1 MTEVTSGTEPQA
13 ERRLRADAQ
22 RNRDRILE
30 VARETFTQEG
40 LNVPVD
46 LIAERANVGVGTLY
60 RHFPTKEALAGA
72 ILTSRLEALIG
83 EAEQLAE
90 SPDPGDAFFGF
101 LRLMATRSAAD
112 MALADAFTEAGY
124 DVKSGSAQFKDRL
137 LEAIDRLLR
146 RAQAAGAVRTDLTS
160 SDVLALMAASCM
172 ATGRFGLSGA
182 DRDRVLGVVFDG
194 LRPAGSQVH

>member
-1 MTEVTSGTEPQA
+1 MTDLASHADQPS
-13 ERRLRADAQ
+13 ERPLRADAQ

-40 LNVPVD
+40 LSVPVD
-46 LIAERANVGVGTLY
+46 LIAERANVGVGTFY
-60 RHFPTKEALAGA
+60 RHFPNKEVLASA
-72 ILTSRLEALIG
+72 ILASRLESLIG
-83 EAEQLAE
+83 EAEQLEGA
-90 SPDPGDAFFGF
+90 PDPGDAFFGF
-101 LRLMATRSAAD
+101 LRLMAERSSAD

-124 DVKSGSAQFKDRL
+124 DVKSGSAEFKERL
-137 LEAIDRLLR
+137 LETLGRMLR
-146 RAQAAGAVRTDLTS
+146 RAQASGAVRTDLTS

-194 LRPAGSQVH
+194 LRPAT

>member
-1 MTEVTSGTEPQA
+1 MTEVTSGEPQA

-72 ILTSRLEALIG
+72 ILANRLEALIG

-137 LEAIDRLLR
+137 LR

>member
-1 MTEVTSGTEPQA
+1 MTDLAPHA
-13 ERRLRADAQ
+13 DHPPERPLRADAQ

-46 LIAERANVGVGTLY
+46 LIAERANVGVGTFY
-60 RHFPTKEALAGA
+60 RHFPNKEALASA
-72 ILTSRLEALIG
+72 ILASRLESLIG
-83 EAEQLAE
+83 EAEQLE
-90 SPDPGDAFFGF
+90 QSPDAGGAFFGF
-101 LRLMATRSAAD
+101 LGLMATRSSAD
-112 MALADAFTEAGY
+112 MALADAFAEAGY
-124 DVKSGSAQFKDRL
+124 DVKSGSAEFKERL
-137 LEAIDRLLR
+137 LEALGRMLR
-146 RAQAAGAVRTDLTS
+146 RAQASGAVRTDLTS

-194 LRPAGSQVH
+194 LRPASS

>member
-1 MTEVTSGTEPQA
+1 MADLAPHADQPS
-13 ERRLRADAQ
+13 ERPLRADAQ

-40 LNVPVD
+40 LGVPVD
-46 LIAERANVGVGTLY
+46 LIAERANVGVGTFY
-60 RHFPTKEALAGA
+60 RHFPNKEVLAGA
-72 ILTSRLEALIG
+72 ILASRLESLIG
-83 EAEQLAE
+83 EAEQLEGA
-90 SPDPGDAFFGF
+90 PDPGDAFFGF
-101 LRLMATRSAAD
+101 LRLMAERSSAD

-124 DVKSGSAQFKDRL
+124 DVKSGSAKFKERL
-137 LEAIDRLLR
+137 LETLGRMLD
-146 RAQAAGAVRTDLTS
+146 RAQASGAVRADLTS

-194 LRPAGSQVH
+194 LRPAGS

>member
-1 MTEVTSGTEPQA
+1 MTDVAPDTDQQA

-46 LIAERANVGVGTLY
+46 LIAERAGVGVGTLY

-72 ILTSRLEALIG
+72 ILANRLEQLIG
-83 EAEQLAE
+83 EAEELE
-90 SPDPGDAFFGF
+90 RSPDPSDAFYGF
-101 LRLMATRSAAD
+101 LRLMAERSSAD
-112 MALADAFTEAGY
+112 MALADAFAEAGY
-124 DVKSGSAQFKDRL
+124 DVKSTHAGFKERL
-137 LEAIDRLLR
+137 LEALDRMLT
-146 RAQAAGAVRTDLTS
+146 RAQEAGAVRTDLTAP
-160 SDVLALMAASCM
+160 DVLALMAASCM

-182 DRDRVLGVVFDG
+182 DRDRVLGVVFEG
-194 LRPAGSQVH
+194 MRPVAV

>member
-1 MTEVTSGTEPQA
+1 MTDLAPHADQPS
-13 ERRLRADAQ
+13 ERPLRADAQ

-40 LNVPVD
+40 LSVPVD
-46 LIAERANVGVGTLY
+46 LIAERANVGVGTFY
-60 RHFPTKEALAGA
+60 RHFPNKEVLASA
-72 ILTSRLEALIG
+72 ILASRLESLIG
-83 EAEQLAE
+83 EAEQLKGA
-90 SPDPGDAFFGF
+90 PDPGDAFFGF
-101 LRLMATRSAAD
+101 LRLMAERSSAD

-124 DVKSGSAQFKDRL
+124 DVKSGSAEFKERL
-137 LEAIDRLLR
+137 LETLGRMLR
-146 RAQAAGAVRTDLTS
+146 RAQASGAVRTDLTS

-194 LRPAGSQVH
+194 LRPAT

>member
-1 MTEVTSGTEPQA
+1 MTEIRPDTEPQA

-46 LIAERANVGVGTLY
+46 LIAERANVGVGTFY
-60 RHFPTKEALAGA
+60 RHFPTKEALASA
-72 ILTSRLEALIG
+72 ILASRLESLIG
-83 EAEQLAE
+83 EAEQLE
-90 SPDPGDAFFGF
+90 QSPDPGDAFFGF
-101 LRLMATRSAAD
+101 LRLMAERSSAD

-124 DVKSGSAQFKDRL
+124 DVKSGSAAFKERL
-137 LEAIDRLLR
+137 LETLGRMLG
-146 RAQAAGAVRTDLTS
+146 RAQASGAVRTDLTS

-182 DRDRVLGVVFDG
+182 DRDRVLGVVLDG
-194 LRPAGSQVH
+194 LRPASS

>member
-1 MTEVTSGTEPQA
+1 MTDLAPHADQPS
-13 ERRLRADAQ
+13 ERPLRADAQ

-40 LNVPVD
+40 LSVPVD
-46 LIAERANVGVGTLY
+46 LIAERANVGVGTFY
-60 RHFPTKEALAGA
+60 RHFPNKEVLASA
-72 ILTSRLEALIG
+72 ILASRLESLIG
-83 EAEQLAE
+83 EAEQLEGA
-90 SPDPGDAFFGF
+90 PDPGDAFFGF
-101 LRLMATRSAAD
+101 LRLMAERSSAD

-124 DVKSGSAQFKDRL
+124 DVKSGSAEFKERL
-137 LEAIDRLLR
+137 LETLGRMLR
-146 RAQAAGAVRTDLTS
+146 RAQASGAVRTNLTS

-194 LRPAGSQVH
+194 LRPAT

>member
-1 MTEVTSGTEPQA
+1 MTDLAPHAGRPP
-13 ERRLRADAQ
+13 ERPLRADAQ

-40 LNVPVD
+40 LGVPVD
-46 LIAERANVGVGTLY
+46 LIAERANVGVGTFY
-60 RHFPTKEALAGA
+60 RHFPNKEVLASA
-72 ILTSRLEALIG
+72 ILASRLESLIG
-83 EAEQLAE
+83 EAEQLEGA
-90 SPDPGDAFFGF
+90 PDPGDAFFGF
-101 LRLMATRSAAD
+101 LRLMAERSSAD

-124 DVKSGSAQFKDRL
+124 DVKSGSAEFKERL
-137 LEAIDRLLR
+137 LETLGRMLG
-146 RAQAAGAVRTDLTS
+146 RAQASGAVRADLTS

-194 LRPAGSQVH
+194 LRPASA

>member
-1 MTEVTSGTEPQA
+1 MTDLAPHTGQPS
-13 ERRLRADAQ
+13 ERPLRADAQ

-40 LNVPVD
+40 LSVPVD
-46 LIAERANVGVGTLY
+46 LIAERANVGVGTFY
-60 RHFPTKEALAGA
+60 RHFPNKEVLAGA
-72 ILTSRLEALIG
+72 ILASRLESLIG
-83 EAEQLAE
+83 EAEQLEGA
-90 SPDPGDAFFGF
+90 PDPGDAFFGF
-101 LRLMATRSAAD
+101 LRLMAERSSAD

-124 DVKSGSAQFKDRL
+124 DVKSGSAEFKERL
-137 LEAIDRLLR
+137 LETLARMLA
-146 RAQAAGAVRTDLTS
+146 RAQASGAVRADLTS

-194 LRPAGSQVH
+194 LRPASS

>member
-1 MTEVTSGTEPQA
+1 MTDLAPHAGQPS
-13 ERRLRADAQ
+13 ERPLRADAQ

-40 LNVPVD
+40 LGVPVD
-46 LIAERANVGVGTLY
+46 LIAERANVWVGTFY
-60 RHFPTKEALAGA
+60 RHFPNKEVLAGA
-72 ILTSRLEALIG
+72 ILASRLESLIG
-83 EAEQLAE
+83 EAEQLE
-90 SPDPGDAFFGF
+90 SAPDPGDAFFGF
-101 LRLMATRSAAD
+101 LRLMAERSSAD

-124 DVKSGSAQFKDRL
+124 DVKSGSAEFKQRL
-137 LEAIDRLLR
+137 LQTLGRMLG
-146 RAQAAGAVRTDLTS
+146 RAQASGAVRADLTS

-194 LRPAGSQVH
+194 LRPAGS

>member
-1 MTEVTSGTEPQA
+1 MAEVTTGAEPLG

-60 RHFPTKEALAGA
+60 RHFPTKEALASA
-72 ILTSRLEALIG
+72 ILASRLESLIG
-83 EAEQLAE
+83 EAEQLE
-90 SPDPGDAFFGF
+90 QSPDPGDAFFGF
-101 LRLMATRSAAD
+101 LRLMAERSSAD

-137 LEAIDRLLR
+137 LEALGRMLR
-146 RAQAAGAVRTDLTS
+146 RAQAAGAVRADLTA

-194 LRPAGSQVH
+194 LRPATL

>member
-1 MTEVTSGTEPQA
+1 MTDLASRTDPQP
-13 ERRLRADAQ
+13 ERPLRADAQ
-22 RNRDRILE
+22 RNRERILE

-60 RHFPTKEALAGA
+60 RHFPTKEALASA
-72 ILTSRLEALIG
+72 ILVSRLESLIG
-83 EAEQLAE
+83 EAEQLE
-90 SPDPGDAFFGF
+90 QSPDPGEAFFGF
-101 LRLMATRSAAD
+101 LRLMATRSSAD

-124 DVKSGSAQFKDRL
+124 DVKSGSAEFKERL
-137 LEAIDRLLR
+137 LEALGRMLR
-146 RAQAAGAVRTDLTS
+146 RAQAAGAVRNDLTS

-172 ATGRFGLSGA
+172 ATGRFGFSGA

-194 LRPAGSQVH
+194 LRPASS

>member
-1 MTEVTSGTEPQA
+1 MTDVRPDTEPQA

-46 LIAERANVGVGTLY
+46 LIAERANVGVGTFY
-60 RHFPTKEALAGA
+60 RHFPTKEALASA
-72 ILTSRLEALIG
+72 ILASRLESLIG
-83 EAEQLAE
+83 EAEQLE
-90 SPDPGDAFFGF
+90 QSPDPGDAFFGF
-101 LRLMATRSAAD
+101 LRLMAARSSAD

-124 DVKSGSAQFKDRL
+124 DVKSGSAEFKERL
-137 LEAIDRLLR
+137 LEALDRMLG
-146 RAQAAGAVRTDLTS
+146 RAQAAGAVRTDLTA

-182 DRDRVLGVVFDG
+182 DRDRVLGVVLDG
-194 LRPAGSQVH
+194 LRPANS

>member
-1 MTEVTSGTEPQA
+1 MTDLAPHAGRPS
-13 ERRLRADAQ
+13 ERPLRADAQ

-40 LNVPVD
+40 LSVPVD
-46 LIAERANVGVGTLY
+46 LIAERANVGVGTFY
-60 RHFPTKEALAGA
+60 RHFPNKEVLAGA
-72 ILTSRLEALIG
+72 ILASRLESLIG
-83 EAEQLAE
+83 EAEQLEGA
-90 SPDPGDAFFGF
+90 PDPGDAFFGF
-101 LRLMATRSAAD
+101 LRLMAERSSAD

-124 DVKSGSAQFKDRL
+124 DVKSGSAEFKERL
-137 LEAIDRLLR
+137 LETLARMLA
-146 RAQAAGAVRTDLTS
+146 RAQASGAVRADLTS

-194 LRPAGSQVH
+194 LRPARS

>member
-1 MTEVTSGTEPQA
+1 MTELAPHADQPS
-13 ERRLRADAQ
+13 ERPLRADAQ

-40 LNVPVD
+40 LSVPVD
-46 LIAERANVGVGTLY
+46 LIAERANVGVGTFY
-60 RHFPTKEALAGA
+60 RHFPNKEVLASA
-72 ILTSRLEALIG
+72 ILASRLESLIG
-83 EAEQLAE
+83 EAEQLE
-90 SPDPGDAFFGF
+90 GSPDPGDAFFGF
-101 LRLMATRSAAD
+101 LRLMAERSSAD

-124 DVKSGSAQFKDRL
+124 DVKSGSAEFKERL
-137 LEAIDRLLR
+137 LETLGRMLR
-146 RAQAAGAVRTDLTS
+146 RAQASGAVRTDLTS

-194 LRPAGSQVH
+194 LRPAT

>member
-1 MTEVTSGTEPQA
+1 MTDLAPHAGRPS
-13 ERRLRADAQ
+13 ERPLRADAQ

-40 LNVPVD
+40 LSVPVD
-46 LIAERANVGVGTLY
+46 LIAERANVGVGTFY
-60 RHFPTKEALAGA
+60 RHFPNKEVLAGA
-72 ILTSRLEALIG
+72 ILASRLESLIG
-83 EAEQLAE
+83 EAEQLEGA
-90 SPDPGDAFFGF
+90 PDPGDAFFGF
-101 LRLMATRSAAD
+101 LRLMAERSSAD

-124 DVKSGSAQFKDRL
+124 DVKSGSAEFKERL
-137 LEAIDRLLR
+137 LETLARMLA
-146 RAQAAGAVRTDLTS
+146 RAQASGAVRADLTS

-194 LRPAGSQVH
+194 LRPAT

>member
-1 MTEVTSGTEPQA
+1 MTDLASHADQPS
-13 ERRLRADAQ
+13 ERPLRADAQ

-40 LNVPVD
+40 LSVPVD
-46 LIAERANVGVGTLY
+46 LIAERANVGVGTFY
-60 RHFPTKEALAGA
+60 RHFPNKEVLASA
-72 ILTSRLEALIG
+72 ILASRLESLIG
-83 EAEQLAE
+83 EAEQLEGA
-90 SPDPGDAFFGF
+90 PDPGDAFFGF
-101 LRLMATRSAAD
+101 LRLMAERSSAD

-124 DVKSGSAQFKDRL
+124 DVKSGSAEFKDRL
-137 LEAIDRLLR
+137 LETLGRMLR
-146 RAQAAGAVRTDLTS
+146 RAQASAAVRSDLTS

-194 LRPAGSQVH
+194 LRPAT

>member
-1 MTEVTSGTEPQA
+1 MTDLASHADQPS
-13 ERRLRADAQ
+13 ERPLRADAQ

-40 LNVPVD
+40 LSVPVD
-46 LIAERANVGVGTLY
+46 LIAERANVGAGTFY
-60 RHFPTKEALAGA
+60 RHFPNKEVLASA
-72 ILTSRLEALIG
+72 ILASRLESLIG
-83 EAEQLAE
+83 EAEQLEGA
-90 SPDPGDAFFGF
+90 PDPGDAFFGF
-101 LRLMATRSAAD
+101 LRLMAERSSAD

-124 DVKSGSAQFKDRL
+124 DVKSGSAEFKERL
-137 LEAIDRLLR
+137 LETLGRMLR
-146 RAQAAGAVRTDLTS
+146 RAQASGAVRTDLTS

-194 LRPAGSQVH
+194 LRPAT

>member
-1 MTEVTSGTEPQA
+1 MTDLAPHADQPS
-13 ERRLRADAQ
+13 ERPLRADAQ

-40 LNVPVD
+40 LSVPVD
-46 LIAERANVGVGTLY
+46 LIAERANVGVGTFY
-60 RHFPTKEALAGA
+60 RHFPNKEVLASA
-72 ILTSRLEALIG
+72 ILASRLESLIG
-83 EAEQLAE
+83 EAEQLEGA
-90 SPDPGDAFFGF
+90 PDPGDAFFGF
-101 LRLMATRSAAD
+101 LRLMAERSSAD

-124 DVKSGSAQFKDRL
+124 DVKSGSAEFKERL
-137 LEAIDRLLR
+137 LETLGRMLR
-146 RAQAAGAVRTDLTS
+146 RAQASGTVRTDLTS

-194 LRPAGSQVH
+194 LRPAT

>member
-1 MTEVTSGTEPQA
+1 MTEVTSGAEPQA

-60 RHFPTKEALAGA
+60 RHFPTKEALASA
-72 ILTSRLEALIG
+72 ILANRLEALIG
-83 EAEQLAE
+83 EAEQLGE

-124 DVKSGSAQFKDRL
+124 DVKSGSAQFKERL

-182 DRDRVLGVVFDG
+182 DRERVLGVVFDG
-194 LRPAGSQVH
+194 LRPASPIV

>member
-1 MTEVTSGTEPQA
+1 MTDLHPGTEPQT

-40 LNVPVD
+40 LGVPVD

-60 RHFPTKEALAGA
+60 RHFPTKEALASA
-72 ILTSRLEALIG
+72 ILASRLEQLIG
-83 EAEQLAE
+83 EAEELE
-90 SPDPGDAFFGF
+90 RSPDPGDAFFGF
-101 LRLMATRSAAD
+101 LRLMAERSAAD

-124 DVKSGSAQFKDRL
+124 DVKSTNHQFKERL
-137 LEAIDRLLR
+137 LEALDRMLR
-146 RAQAAGAVRTDLTS
+146 RAQAAAAVRADLNAD
-160 SDVLALMAASCM
+160 DVLALMAASCM

-194 LRPAGSQVH
+194 LRPR

>member
-1 MTEVTSGTEPQA
+1 M
-13 ERRLRADAQ
+13 RADAQ

-40 LNVPVD
+40 LSVPVD
-46 LIAERANVGVGTLY
+46 LIAERANVGVGTFY
-60 RHFPTKEALAGA
+60 RHFPNKEVLAGA
-72 ILTSRLEALIG
+72 ILASRLESLIG
-83 EAEQLAE
+83 EAEQLEGA
-90 SPDPGDAFFGF
+90 PDPGDAFFGF
-101 LRLMATRSAAD
+101 VRLMAERSSAD

-124 DVKSGSAQFKDRL
+124 DVKSGSAEFKERL
-137 LEAIDRLLR
+137 LETLARMLA
-146 RAQAAGAVRTDLTS
+146 RAQASGAVRADLTS

-194 LRPAGSQVH
+194 LRPASS